1 MPTQTGRLS
10 NDHRIEM
17 KRLFLIIVSLFFAFI
32 LLSIDVQAQGIPKIS
47 VEMGEAESP
56 EDLSATLQ
64 IVLLLTVLTLAP
76 SIILMLTSFIRLVI
90 VLGFLRQAM
99 GTQQLPPN
107 QLLISLALI
116 LTVFIIAPVANE
128 AYNNGLKPYLN
139 EEISKE
145 EAFDKAIEPFR
156 EFMLAQTREKDLAL
170 FINLAEMEQPEDPD
184 DIPLHI
190 LIPGFV
196 ISELRIG
203 FQIAFLVFVPFLIID
218 MIVASVLMS
227 MGMMML
233 PPIIVALPFKILL
246 FVLVDGWYLLIKSL
260 IGSFY

>member
-1 MPTQTGRLS
+1 
-10 NDHRIEM
+10 M
-17 KRLFLIIVSLFFAFI
+17 KKPIIPAICALIVI
-32 LLSIDVQAQGIPKIS
+32 LLFATAGQAQSIPKVS
-47 VEMGEAESP
+47 VEVGESETP
-56 EDLSATLQ
+56 GDLSVTLQ
-64 IVLLLTVLTLAP
+64 IILLMTVLTLAP
-76 SIILMLTSFIRLVI
+76 SIILMVTSFIRLTV

-107 QLLISLALI
+107 QLILSLALI
-116 LTVFIIAPVANE
+116 LTFFIISPVANK
-128 AYNNGLKPYLN
+128 AYNEGLKPYLA

-145 EAFDKAIEPFR
+145 EAYEKGLTPFK
-156 EFMLAQTREKDLAL
+156 EFMLAQTREKDLGL
-170 FINLAEMEQPEDPD
+170 FVNISGMERPNSSD
-184 DIPLHI
+184 DIPLHV

-196 ISELRIG
+196 LSELRTG

-246 FVLVDGWYLLIKSL
+246 FVLVDGWYLLVKSL
-260 IGSFY
+260 VESFH

>member
-1 MPTQTGRLS
+1 
-10 NDHRIEM
+10 M
-17 KRLFLIIVSLFFAFI
+17 KKLCLISIFVLLLVFI
-32 LLSIDVQAQGIPKIS
+32 ISAGVQAQSIPKVS
-47 VEMGEAESP
+47 VELGDSTSP
-56 EDLSATLQ
+56 KDLSTTLQ
-64 IVLLLTVLTLAP
+64 IILMLTVLTLAP
-76 SIILMLTSFIRLVI
+76 SIILMVTSFIRLTV
-90 VLGFLRQAM
+90 VLGFLRQAI

-107 QLLISLALI
+107 QLLVSLALI
-116 LTVFIIAPVANE
+116 LTFFIISPIANQ
-128 AYNNGLKPYLN
+128 AYTDGLKPYLD
-139 EEISKE
+139 EEISFDT
-145 EAFDKAIEPFR
+145 AFDRGVEPFR

-170 FINLAEMEQPEDPD
+170 FVNMSGMEQPETSQ

-196 ISELRIG
+196 ISELRTG
-203 FQIAFLVFVPFLIID
+203 FQIAFLIFVPFLVID

-246 FVLVDGWYLLIKSL
+246 FVLVDGWYLLVKSL